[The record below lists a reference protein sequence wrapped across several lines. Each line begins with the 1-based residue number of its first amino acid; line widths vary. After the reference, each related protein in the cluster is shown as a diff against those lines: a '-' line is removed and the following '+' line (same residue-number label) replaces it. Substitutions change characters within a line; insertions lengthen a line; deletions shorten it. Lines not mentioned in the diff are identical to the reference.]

1 MNTSTASGYRA
12 RSCAAP
18 CVSMSSST
26 SWPAPSDSSS
36 ARARVPY
43 RWPCT
48 VAHSANSPRA
58 SIARNSASVTKRK
71 SAPSI
76 SPARGARVVTDTE
89 YARSGSR
96 SRISR
101 HKVVLPAPDGA
112 ETTNRVPCRL
122 ITGRAPLPRRVRY
135 SRFCT
140 CSRIFSIRPFAA
152 SAAWLTSR
160 SSAFEAIVLTSRFS
174 SWIRKSSGRPTAPP
188 LSRTRANCSRCARSH
203 ELVEGA
209 RHRIRED
216 RPRGV
221 RGGRVRLLQ
230 AHDARAL
237 EHPGE
242 RHLAVDADRRA
253 ELARQREVL
262 RRQRL
267 VHRNLLP
274 GGARGGGELDGD
286 LHVPALETRLHHTTC
301 VHLEAGEGA
310 WEPEGHVEVSVVE
323 GPRFHSDC
331 DRPGADLRPTE
342 SRHAP
347 KGRDMPGAGGCH
359 LAILG

>member
-1 MNTSTASGYRA
+1 
-12 RSCAAP
+12 
-18 CVSMSSST
+18 
-26 SWPAPSDSSS
+26 
-36 ARARVPY
+36 
-43 RWPCT
+43 
-48 VAHSANSPRA
+48 SANSPRA

-101 HKVVLPAPDGA
+101 HKVVFPAPDGA
-112 ETTNRVPCRL
+112 ETTNSVPCRL
-122 ITGRAPLPRRVRY
+122 ITGRAPLPRRARY

-188 LSRTRANCSRCARSH
+188 LSRTRANCSRCARSRVSSSRTSV
-203 ELVEGA
+203 LSA
-209 RHRIRED
+209 QIATSPRI
-216 RPRGV
+216 
-221 RGGRVRLLQ
+221 RLLQ
-230 AHDARAL
+230 ADDAGAL

-253 ELARQREVL
+253 ELARQCEVL
-262 RRQRL
+262 CRQRL

-286 LHVPALETRLHHTTC
+286 LHVPALETRLHHATR
-301 VHLEAGEGA
+301 VHLEAGE
-310 WEPEGHVEVSVVE
+310 
-323 GPRFHSDC
+323 
-331 DRPGADLRPTE
+331 
-342 SRHAP
+342 
-347 KGRDMPGAGGCH
+347 
-359 LAILG
+359 